1 MNNTQILSSLQVMRP
16 ELESYYTQ
24 WSSKL
29 VSSALNE
36 LGENLKG
43 IYNSWTFSSVKEVI
57 FHNCDTFLRD
67 DFRFID
73 QINAKGYKF
82 SQEKA
87 AKNAVKYAD
96 SIIESY
102 AAKII
107 SKLGTVE
114 SASLTW
120 SSTNFEFIL
129 EGVKNGETIAIT
141 QRMKYNVSKL
151 GKPFC
156 QFPAICYV
164 AGKKI
169 SAADYKKSFA

>member
-87 AKNAVKYAD
+87 AKNAKAFLPIPCHLLRRWKENLC
-96 SIIESY
+96 SRLQEELRLIITTG
-102 AAKII
+102 AQHPT
-107 SKLGTVE
+107 LHFNN
-114 SASLTW
+114 L
-120 SSTNFEFIL
+120 
-129 EGVKNGETIAIT
+129 
-141 QRMKYNVSKL
+141 
-151 GKPFC
+151 
-156 QFPAICYV
+156 
-164 AGKKI
+164 
-169 SAADYKKSFA
+169 KKSEERENKRLTLSDL